1 MPSNAVSH
9 STSAARASMLDTYRE
24 VVTPEGVA
32 LHLPAAGPVPRALAW
47 AIDLAIRLVAVT
59 IVGAVMGMLG
69 TAGFGPYFI
78 AMFVVF
84 WFYPVL
90 FEALDQGRTPG
101 KRALGLRVIAA
112 NGAPVGWLA
121 AFLRNLMRTVDML
134 PFGYATGLI
143 ASLAD
148 PWGRRLGDMIAGTLV
163 VHAARQHEP
172 QPAPAGAVLAP
183 AVALL
188 PHEQKALVAFAERG
202 PQLTPERQ
210 AELAD
215 IAEPLVQARG
225 TLALARLY
233 GIANWLL
240 GRRN

>member
-1 MPSNAVSH
+1 MSS
-9 STSAARASMLDTYRE
+9 SAATAGGTPVMLDTYRE

-47 AIDLAIRLVAVT
+47 AIDLAIRMVVLMIASMVL
-59 IVGAVMGMLG
+59 GLLG
-69 TAGFGPYFI
+69 TAGYGPYLVLT
-78 AMFVVF
+78 FVVF

-90 FEALDQGRTPG
+90 FEVLDHGRTPG

-121 AFLRNLMRTVDML
+121 AFTRNLMRTVDML
-134 PFGYATGLI
+134 PFGYATGLV

-148 PWGRRLGDMIAGTLV
+148 PWGRRLGDMVAGTLV
-163 VHAARQHEP
+163 VHNARPHEP
-172 QPAPAGAVLAP
+172 QPAPVSAALAP
-183 AVALL
+183 AVVLL
-188 PHEQKALVAFAERG
+188 PHEQAALVAFAERG
-202 PQLTPERQ
+202 PQLTQERQ

-215 IAEPLVQARG
+215 LAEPLVQARG
-225 TLALARLY
+225 TLAVARLY

-240 GRRN
+240 GRR

>member
-1 MPSNAVSH
+1 
-9 STSAARASMLDTYRE
+9 MLDTYRE

-47 AIDLAIRLVAVT
+47 AIDLAIRMVALM
-59 IVGAVMGMLG
+59 IVGMVMGALG
-69 TAGFGPYFI
+69 TAGFGPYFV
-78 AMFVVF
+78 MTFVVF

-90 FEALDQGRTPG
+90 FEVLGHGRTPG

-121 AFLRNLMRTVDML
+121 AFIRNLMRTVDML
-134 PFGYATGLI
+134 PFGYATGLV

-163 VHAARQHEP
+163 VHDARAHEP
-172 QPAPAGAVLAP
+172 QAAPVGSVLAP

-188 PHEQKALVAFAERG
+188 PHEQAAIVAFAERG
-202 PQLTPERQ
+202 PQLTHERQ
-210 AELAD
+210 SELAD
-215 IAEPLVQARG
+215 LAEPLVQARG

-240 GRRN
+240 GRR